1 MLSSRVGNGS
11 RYWLAAITFFCI
23 FYWILKAER
32 YASRSASTWKTKFYN
47 EVPTTSPTSEDV
59 FAEDGHEEGNDF
71 VPITKAHPYLPSSLG
86 KEFPKLIWQ
95 TSNTEGVE
103 RWANETATW
112 TGKNPNW
119 KYNLLTGKLARGT
132 SVCTRTQTDSNIYA
146 DEGAT
151 AFVYEHFRHR
161 PSIVQFWSELQQVV
175 LKADFIRYLAMLAR
189 GGVYSD
195 MDTSCLVPID
205 DWIPA
210 DMRNETINA
219 VVGIEY
225 DDTTYHMFVRPISFN
240 QWTLMAKPGHAL
252 FEAAVRRVMSNL
264 EYIARR
270 KRVQIRELKLDKME
284 VLEATGPGMITDA
297 VMAVLKDQVEN
308 IRWETFHLMKK
319 PKIFGDVLVLPVRAF
334 AGGQKHSHSSDKAY
348 GPAYVQHH
356 FGRSWYRPQAPAS
369 VAEEPT
375 HNTAELEAE
384 WGAQTTSEETAEA
397 DVGTSGEKGDKG
409 HEDEMPDEMV
419 PDRTVEKIAELDE
432 SKMEEK
438 VVDEDEGRNLQVM
451 DKSDA
456 DNTIEKI
463 VDEVSTSE
471 DGQKPDE
478 DIESTVA
485 RAMDDT
491 DGDEPTIGDGVDA
504 AT

>member
-1 MLSSRVGNGS
+1 MRRPPGRGRIQIGN
-11 RYWLAAITFFCI
+11 
-23 FYWILKAER
+23 
-32 YASRSASTWKTKFYN
+32 
-47 EVPTTSPTSEDV
+47 TTS
-59 FAEDGHEEGNDF
+59 
-71 VPITKAHPYLPSSLG
+71 SLVS
-86 KEFPKLIWQ
+86 PP
-95 TSNTEGVE
+95 V
-103 RWANETATW
+103 
-112 TGKNPNW
+112 
-119 KYNLLTGKLARGT
+119 T
-132 SVCTRTQTDSNIYA
+132 SVMYEKQTDSDVSA

-195 MDTSCLVPID
+195 MDTSCLVSID

-225 DDTTYHMFVRPISFN
+225 DDTTYRMFVRPISFN

-252 FEAAVRRVMSNL
+252 FETAVRRVMSNL

-270 KRVQIRELKLDKME
+270 KRVLLRELKLDKME

-297 VMAVLKDQVEN
+297 VMAVLRDQVEN

-319 PKIFGDVLVLPVRAF
+319 PRIFGDVLVLPVRAF

-356 FGRSWYRPQAPAS
+356 FGRSWYRPQSPAFVS
-369 VAEEPT
+369 EASDTGAEGPAEKI
-375 HNTAELEAE
+375 AELKAE
-384 WGAQTTSEETAEA
+384 LDAQRSSEQIGETDE
-397 DVGTSGEKGDKG
+397 GTNEGKGDKEE

-419 PDRTVEKIAELDE
+419 PDRTIEEIEKLDE

-456 DNTIEKI
+456 DKTIEKI

-471 DGQKPDE
+471 DGQKLDE
-478 DIESTVA
+478 DEM
-485 RAMDDT
+485 MD
-491 DGDEPTIGDGVDA
+491 IGFR
-504 AT
+504 

>member
-1 MLSSRVGNGS
+1 VRRPPGRGRIQIGN
-11 RYWLAAITFFCI
+11 
-23 FYWILKAER
+23 
-32 YASRSASTWKTKFYN
+32 
-47 EVPTTSPTSEDV
+47 TTSSLVSRPVASV
-59 FAEDGHEEGNDF
+59 G
-71 VPITKAHPYLPSSLG
+71 TK
-86 KEFPKLIWQ
+86 E
-95 TSNTEGVE
+95 
-103 RWANETATW
+103 
-112 TGKNPNW
+112 
-119 KYNLLTGKLARGT
+119 
-132 SVCTRTQTDSNIYA
+132 QTDSDISA

-210 DMRNETINA
+210 DMRNQTINA

-225 DDTTYHMFVRPISFN
+225 DDTSYRMFVRPISFN

-252 FEAAVRRVMSNL
+252 FETAVRRVMSNL

-270 KRVQIRELKLDKME
+270 KRVQLRELKLDKME

-356 FGRSWYRPQAPAS
+356 FGRSWYRPQAPGFVPEAS
-369 VAEEPT
+369 DASAEGPAKKM
-375 HNTAELEAE
+375 AELEAE
-384 WGAQTTSEETAEA
+384 LDTQRDSEQIGETAEGTSEER
-397 DVGTSGEKGDKG
+397 GDRE

-419 PDRTVEKIAELDE
+419 PDRTVEKIEKLDE
-432 SKMEEK
+432 SKMEER
-438 VVDEDEGRNLQVM
+438 VMDEDEGRNLHVV

-456 DNTIEKI
+456 DKTIEKT
-463 VDEVSTSE
+463 VDEVSTRKG
-471 DGQKPDE
+471 GQKLDE
-478 DIESTVA
+478 DSESTVTGT
-485 RAMDDT
+485 MDDT
-491 DGDEPTIGDGVDA
+491 GRDEMVDIGFR
-504 AT
+504 

>member
-1 MLSSRVGNGS
+1 MLSSRAGNGS
-11 RYWLAAITFFCI
+11 RYWLAAVTFFCI

-32 YASRSASTWKTKFYN
+32 HASRSTSTWKSKFYN
-47 EVPTTSPTSEDV
+47 EVPTTSTTSEDI

-71 VPITKAHPYLPSSLG
+71 VPITKAHPHLPSSLS

-95 TSNTEGVE
+95 TSNAEGVE
-103 RWANETATW
+103 RWAHETATW
-112 TGKNPNW
+112 TEKNPNW
-119 KYNLLTGKLARGT
+119 KYNLLTGKPARGIRM
-132 SVCTRTQTDSNIYA
+132 CEKQTDSDISV

-189 GGVYSD
+189 GGIYSD
-195 MDTSCLVPID
+195 MDTSCLVSID

-210 DMRNETINA
+210 NMRNETINA

-225 DDTTYHMFVRPISFN
+225 DDTTYRMFVRPISFN

-308 IRWETFHLMKK
+308 IRWETFHLLKK
-319 PKIFGDVLVLPVRAF
+319 PRIFGDVLVLPVRAF

-369 VAEEPT
+369 VPEGPA
-375 HNTAELEAE
+375 HKTAELEAE
-384 WGAQTTSEETAEA
+384 LDAQGNSEQIDEA
-397 DVGTSGEKGDKG
+397 DVGTSEEKGDKER
-409 HEDEMPDEMV
+409 EDEMPDEMV
-419 PDRTVEKIAELDE
+419 PARTIEKIAKLDD

-451 DKSDA
+451 NKSDA
-456 DNTIEKI
+456 DKTVEKI
-463 VDEVSTSE
+463 IDEVSTSE
-471 DGQKPDE
+471 DGEKLDGDFDP
-478 DIESTVA
+478 
-485 RAMDDT
+485 
-491 DGDEPTIGDGVDA
+491 DGDETANGEGVDA
-504 AT
+504 GA

>member
-1 MLSSRVGNGS
+1 
-11 RYWLAAITFFCI
+11 
-23 FYWILKAER
+23 
-32 YASRSASTWKTKFYN
+32 
-47 EVPTTSPTSEDV
+47 
-59 FAEDGHEEGNDF
+59 
-71 VPITKAHPYLPSSLG
+71 
-86 KEFPKLIWQ
+86 
-95 TSNTEGVE
+95 
-103 RWANETATW
+103 
-112 TGKNPNW
+112 
-119 KYNLLTGKLARGT
+119 
-132 SVCTRTQTDSNIYA
+132 
-146 DEGAT
+146 
-151 AFVYEHFRHR
+151 
-161 PSIVQFWSELQQVV
+161 
-175 LKADFIRYLAMLAR
+175 MLAR

-195 MDTSCLVPID
+195 MDTSCLVSID

-225 DDTTYHMFVRPISFN
+225 DDTTYRMFVRPISFN

-252 FEAAVRRVMSNL
+252 FETAVRRVMSNL

-270 KRVQIRELKLDKME
+270 KRVLLRELKLDKME

-319 PKIFGDVLVLPVRAF
+319 PRIFGDVLVLPVRAF

-356 FGRSWYRPQAPAS
+356 FGRSWYRPQSPAFVS
-369 VAEEPT
+369 EASDTGAEGSAEKI
-375 HNTAELEAE
+375 AELKAE
-384 WGAQTTSEETAEA
+384 LDAQRSSEQIGEIDE
-397 DVGTSGEKGDKG
+397 GTNEGKGDKEE

-419 PDRTVEKIAELDE
+419 PDRTIEEIEKLDE

-456 DNTIEKI
+456 DKTIEKI

-471 DGQKPDE
+471 DGQKLDE
-478 DIESTVA
+478 DEM
-485 RAMDDT
+485 MD
-491 DGDEPTIGDGVDA
+491 IGFR
-504 AT
+504 